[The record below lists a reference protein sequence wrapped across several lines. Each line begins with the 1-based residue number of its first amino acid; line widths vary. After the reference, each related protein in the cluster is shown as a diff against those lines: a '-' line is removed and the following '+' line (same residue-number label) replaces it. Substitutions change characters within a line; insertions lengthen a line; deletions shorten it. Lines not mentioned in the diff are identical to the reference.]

1 MKKIKI
7 LFQGDSIT
15 DDNREEM
22 GDGLGI
28 GYVWFVARMLP
39 QKYPD
44 IEFEFVNRGVSGNE
58 TKDLLDRL
66 DADFIEVSPD
76 IVSILVGVNDVWHYA
91 EKNEIL
97 PNEKFEENY
106 RSILQAI
113 KDRTHA
119 KILMIEPFL
128 FPHEHRHSMRGDLD
142 EKINIVRRLA
152 LEYADAYLPL
162 DGILYSYYV
171 GKEESELSP
180 DGIHPEY
187 VLGPFIADAYCRALK
202 PIIEKLR

>member
-15 DDNREEM
+15 DDNRDRL

-28 GYVWFVARMLP
+28 GYVAFAAKMLT

-44 IEFEFVNRGVSGNE
+44 IDFEFINRGISGNE
-58 TKDLLDRL
+58 TGDLLSRL
-66 DADFIEVSPD
+66 ETDFIEISPD
-76 IVSILVGVNDVWHYA
+76 IVSILIGINDVWHYA
-91 EKNEIL
+91 EKNESL

-106 RSILQAI
+106 RSILQAL

-128 FPHEHRHSMRGDLD
+128 FPHAHRQALRNDLN
-142 EKINIVRRLA
+142 EKINVIRRLA

-162 DGILYSYYV
+162 DGILYSFYI
-171 GKEESELSP
+171 GKEESQLSP

-187 VLGPFIADAYCRALK
+187 LLGPVIAKEYCRAAER
-202 PIIEKLR
+202 IIKKLI